1 MIYFYN
7 YFFFNIYYNWD
18 RWASMQKN
26 MIFLEKIFSILSIIF
41 FLITSFFLVIN
52 CFEEK
57 IFELSFASLFSFFFF
72 LNQCIFIPGSIKI
85 NKREYESKII
95 HNCQIYTAVVMLVA
109 LFVSEL
115 YEISD
120 RMSLCIFGNLLLIFF
135 TFYSIQNMF
144 YTYHYRWL
152 LLHAFRIRCKSAAA
166 AGLPSRPIRPRHSG
180 RQPHRLPL
188 PALPLWGI
196 ITSPGNSHFPPSVRV
211 RWAFGIRSETLEY
224 PLGQKITDKRRK
236 N

>member
-1 MIYFYN
+1 
-7 YFFFNIYYNWD
+7 
-18 RWASMQKN
+18 

-120 RMSLCIFGNLLLIFF
+120 RMSLCIFGNLLLIFL

-144 YTYHYRWL
+144 YTYHYDFKKRIHVARRILISIFCSSCYLVVFFYL
-152 LLHAFRIRCKSAAA
+152 LITYFR
-166 AGLPSRPIRPRHSG
+166 GFYG
-180 RQPHRLPL
+180 
-188 PALPLWGI
+188 
-196 ITSPGNSHFPPSVRV
+196 
-211 RWAFGIRSETLEY
+211 
-224 PLGQKITDKRRK
+224 
-236 N
+236 